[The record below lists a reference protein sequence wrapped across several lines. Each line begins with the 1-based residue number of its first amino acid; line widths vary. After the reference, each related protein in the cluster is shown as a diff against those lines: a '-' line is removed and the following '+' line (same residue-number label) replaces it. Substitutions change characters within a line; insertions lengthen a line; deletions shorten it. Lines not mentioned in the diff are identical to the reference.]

1 MSTRELTR
9 DEAVIF
15 PSQVLQVQTNVYK
28 LKADWNDTDVN
39 LAIISPLQYFENN
52 ASKLN
57 TSNPSQQIE
66 LCLE

>member
-15 PSQVLQVQTNVYK
+15 PSQVLLVQTYV
-28 LKADWNDTDVN
+28 ADWNDTDVN

-52 ASKLN
+52 ASKLD
-57 TSNPSQQIE
+57 TSNTSQQIK

>member
-52 ASKLN
+52 PSKLD
-57 TSNPSQQIE
+57 TSDPSEHIK